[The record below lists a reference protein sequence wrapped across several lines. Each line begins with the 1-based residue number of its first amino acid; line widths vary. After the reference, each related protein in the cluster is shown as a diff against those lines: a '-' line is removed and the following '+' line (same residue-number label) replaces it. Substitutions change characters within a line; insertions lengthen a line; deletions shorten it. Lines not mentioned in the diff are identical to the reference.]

1 MIDVIRIQ
9 SHEAV
14 HDHDIS
20 LYRAVEL
27 TVVEQPLDPGD
38 PTSAPGHVAAEQQME
53 REPESASGGAF
64 GVVQSQAL
72 AMCARPQL
80 EAVVILADEVC
91 RDSQLLQI
99 VDC

>member
-1 MIDVIRIQ
+1 MVDVVRVQ
-9 SHEAV
+9 SYEAV

-27 TVVEQPLDPGD
+27 PLDPSD
-38 PTSAPGHVAAEQQME
+38 PTSAPGDVASEQQME

>member
-1 MIDVIRIQ
+1 
-9 SHEAV
+9 
-14 HDHDIS
+14 
-20 LYRAVEL
+20 
-27 TVVEQPLDPGD
+27 
-38 PTSAPGHVAAEQQME
+38 ME

-80 EAVVILADEVC
+80 EAVVILADAVC
-91 RDSQLLQI
+91 RDSQLLRI